1 MNSQSIVD
9 ELEAKA
15 DFNRAENS
23 QRFFKTSDGQYGEGD
38 IFIGVNMPDQRI
50 IAKKYKELRFPE
62 LKELFLSPVH
72 EHRMTANLI
81 LLYKEL
87 NQEVYE
93 FYLDILKNYT
103 TSQIAPS
110 FGVIGPRSG
119 VDNWDLVDAS
129 THKIIG
135 KYIGHNGPSQVLYDL
150 AASSQLWQNRSAIV
164 STWWLIAKRNRL
176 DETFELAEIFLTHK
190 HDLMHKATGWMLREA
205 GKKDE
210 LRLRQFIDENIAL
223 IPRTMLRYSI
233 ERLDARDRKKYL
245 SIKV

>member
-50 IAKKYKELRFPE
+50 IAKKYKELKFSE

-81 LLYKEL
+81 LIYKEL
-87 NQEVYE
+87 NQDVYD
-93 FYLDILKNYT
+93 FYLDILKNNT
-103 TSQIAPS
+103 TSQIAPDFTVKGS
-110 FGVIGPRSG
+110 RSG
-119 VDNWDLVDAS
+119 VDNWDLIDAS

-135 KYIGHNGPSQVLYDL
+135 KHVGHKGSSQVLYDL
-150 AASSQLWQNRSAIV
+150 VASSELWQNRSAIV
-164 STWWLIAKRNRL
+164 STWWLITKYNRL
-176 DETFELAEIFLTHK
+176 DETFKLAEIFLTHK

-210 LRLRQFIDENIAL
+210 LRLRQFIDENIAVM
-223 IPRTMLRYSI
+223 PRTMLRYSI